1 MRIDGLENVA
11 GQEERKGEAGQAG
24 EPVCEKHQPYPGTVL
39 GTPPSLGVCLVSESG
54 LWVPSP
60 ACQST
65 PHLSGS

>member
-1 MRIDGLENVA
+1 
-11 GQEERKGEAGQAG
+11 
-24 EPVCEKHQPYPGTVL
+24 
-39 GTPPSLGVCLVSESG
+39 VCLVSESG